1 MYVYYKIGTRS
12 FRLRP
17 PTFLRCKGTSKIRI
31 DEKKRDIFFFI
42 AAPVGLFLGEKHKQH
57 ALKGQKLLAQGNT
70 LGNYGRKPGA
80 LQGQKL

>member
-31 DEKKRDIFFFI
+31 DEKKRDIFSLS
-42 AAPVGLFLGEKHKQH
+42 PLLCVCFLGKRKQH

-70 LGNYGRKPGA
+70 LGNYGRKPDA
-80 LQGQKL
+80 L

>member
-31 DEKKRDIFFFI
+31 DEKKRDIFSLSPLLCVCFFGETQ
-42 AAPVGLFLGEKHKQH
+42 AARPERAEAPSPGQH
-57 ALKGQKLLAQGNT
+57 
-70 LGNYGRKPGA
+70 PG
-80 LQGQKL
+80 

>member
-31 DEKKRDIFFFI
+31 DEKKRDIFSLTELSKLESQHP
-42 AAPVGLFLGEKHKQH
+42 APYFLGTKVSQV
-57 ALKGQKLLAQGNT
+57 
-70 LGNYGRKPGA
+70 
-80 LQGQKL
+80 

>member
-42 AAPVGLFLGEKHKQH
+42 AAPMRLFFLGKRKQH

-70 LGNYGRKPGA
+70 LGNYGRKPDA
-80 LQGQKL
+80 L

>member
-31 DEKKRDIFFFI
+31 YEKKRDIFSLSPLLCDCFR
-42 AAPVGLFLGEKHKQH
+42 VKRKQH

-70 LGNYGRKPGA
+70 LGNYGRKPDA
-80 LQGQKL
+80 L

>member
-42 AAPVGLFLGEKHKQH
+42 AAPMCLFLGETQAARPERAEAPSPGQH
-57 ALKGQKLLAQGNT
+57 
-70 LGNYGRKPGA
+70 PG
-80 LQGQKL
+80 

>member
-31 DEKKRDIFFFI
+31 DEKKRDIFSLSPLLCVYFR
-42 AAPVGLFLGEKHKQH
+42 EKRETARRSCGFAIRRQ
-57 ALKGQKLLAQGNT
+57 KGSAT
-70 LGNYGRKPGA
+70 LMRI
-80 LQGQKL
+80 

>member
-31 DEKKRDIFFFI
+31 DEKKRDIFSLS
-42 AAPVGLFLGEKHKQH
+42 PLPCVCFLGN
-57 ALKGQKLLAQGNT
+57 ARPLGVQKIRETA
-70 LGNYGRKPGA
+70 RRPGETQA
-80 LQGQKL
+80 R

>member
-42 AAPVGLFLGEKHKQH
+42 AAPMRLFFW
-57 ALKGQKLLAQGNT
+57 GNASST
-70 LGNYGRKPGA
+70 P
-80 LQGQKL
+80 

>member
-31 DEKKRDIFFFI
+31 DEKKRDIFFSYWAF
-42 AAPVGLFLGEKHKQH
+42 AYQELKELG
-57 ALKGQKLLAQGNT
+57 KL
-70 LGNYGRKPGA
+70 RS
-80 LQGQKL
+80 

>member
-31 DEKKRDIFFFI
+31 DEKKRDIFSLTEFSKL
-42 AAPVGLFLGEKHKQH
+42 ASLHPAPYFLGTKVSQV
-57 ALKGQKLLAQGNT
+57 
-70 LGNYGRKPGA
+70 
-80 LQGQKL
+80 

>member
-42 AAPVGLFLGEKHKQH
+42 AAPMCLFLGN
-57 ALKGQKLLAQGNT
+57 ASST
-70 LGNYGRKPGA
+70 P
-80 LQGQKL
+80 

>member
-31 DEKKRDIFFFI
+31 DEKKRDIFSLSPLLCVCFW
-42 AAPVGLFLGEKHKQH
+42 EKRKQH

-70 LGNYGRKPGA
+70 LGNYGRKPNA
-80 LQGQKL
+80 L

>member
-31 DEKKRDIFFFI
+31 DEKKRDIFSLSPLLCDCFW
-42 AAPVGLFLGEKHKQH
+42 GKRKQH

-70 LGNYGRKPGA
+70 LGNYGRKPDA
-80 LQGQKL
+80 L